1 VLKEEGNP
9 AMSPQSRSKIIG
21 LVVVALLAVGGTGAV
36 ILLGQ
41 KNGNPD
47 VVKTN
52 DSDTSKTTTDAPK
65 STSTATY
72 KDGTYSA
79 TGNYISPNGDEKV
92 GVTVTLKNSI
102 VESVSIE
109 TFGSNDEAKQ
119 YQASFKSGISNVV
132 VGKNVN
138 DVSVSRVAS
147 SSLTST
153 GFNRALETI
162 KSNAKA

>member
-1 VLKEEGNP
+1 
-9 AMSPQSRSKIIG
+9 MSPQSKSKIIG

-36 ILLGQ
+36 LLLGQ

-47 VVKTN
+47 VVKTSN
-52 DSDTSKTTTDAPK
+52 DTTDTVADAPK

-102 VESVSIE
+102 VETVAIQ

-119 YQASFKSGISNVV
+119 YQASFKSGISDVV

-138 DVSVSRVAS
+138 DISVSRVAS

-162 KSNAKA
+162 KSEAKA

>member
-1 VLKEEGNP
+1 
-9 AMSPQSRSKIIG
+9 MSPQSKSKIIG

-47 VVKTN
+47 VVKTTN
-52 DSDTSKTTTDAPK
+52 DSTNTTTDAPK

-92 GVTVTLKNSI
+92 GVTVALKNSI
-102 VESVSIE
+102 IETVSIE

-119 YQASFKSGISNVV
+119 YQASFKSGISDVV

-153 GFNRALETI
+153 GFNRALDTI
-162 KSNAKA
+162 KTQAKA

>member
-1 VLKEEGNP
+1 
-9 AMSPQSRSKIIG
+9 MSPQSKSKIVG

-47 VVKTN
+47 VIKTG
-52 DSDTSKTTTDAPK
+52 DRSTDTTTNAPK

-92 GVTVTLKNSI
+92 GVTLSLKNNI
-102 VESVSIE
+102 IETVSIE
-109 TFGSNDEAKQ
+109 TFGSNDQAKQ
-119 YQASFKSGISNVV
+119 YQASFKSGINNVV
-132 VGKNVN
+132 VGKNID

-162 KSNAKA
+162 KSEAKA

>member
-1 VLKEEGNP
+1 
-9 AMSPQSRSKIIG
+9 MSPQSKSKIIG
-21 LVVVALLAVGGTGAV
+21 LIVVALLAVGGTGAV

-47 VVKTN
+47 VVKTTN
-52 DSDTSKTTTDAPK
+52 DSTNTTTDAPK

-102 VESVSIE
+102 IETVSIE

-119 YQASFKSGISNVV
+119 YQASFKSGISDVV

-153 GFNRALETI
+153 GFNRALDTI
-162 KSNAKA
+162 KTQAKA

>member
-1 VLKEEGNP
+1 
-9 AMSPQSRSKIIG
+9 MSPQSKSKIIG

-41 KNGNPD
+41 KSGNPD
-47 VVKTN
+47 VVKTGTDN
-52 DSDTSKTTTDAPK
+52 SNTNTATDAPK

-102 VESVSIE
+102 IETVSIE

-119 YQASFKSGISNVV
+119 YQASFKSGINNVV

-162 KSNAKA
+162 KSDAKA